1 MLVVVRN
8 HREKLG
14 DVGVEE
20 GAEVGRWLGVISRAV
35 VGSVR
40 EDELGRGVGE
50 EGKEEADVGDW
61 NVVQNNGMFGLAH
74 YFIGDETNGLE
85 TIRAARAS
93 VCHTWDETE
102 LWRRSCSWS
111 PVLTCDPSPIIVM
124 QREPYQCLLVCVRYR
139 RSSSTGRPACAFPHY
154 TPRGRCSGGES

>member
-40 EDELGRGVGE
+40 EDELGRDVGE
-50 EGKEEADVGDW
+50 EGKGDVGDW
-61 NVVQNNGMFGLAH
+61 NIVQNNGA
-74 YFIGDETNGLE
+74 
-85 TIRAARAS
+85 RAAQVVPHVHFHIIPRVGDVPEVRA
-93 VCHTWDETE
+93 
-102 LWRRSCSWS
+102 RSWT
-111 PVLTCDPSPIIVM
+111 VFGKG
-124 QREPYQCLLVCVRYR
+124 QREDLDEEDAVVLVKRMRERLGRELERTKRREGDKGVRALL
-139 RSSSTGRPACAFPHY
+139 
-154 TPRGRCSGGES
+154 GEETMKKSKL

>member
-40 EDELGRGVGE
+40 EDELGRDVGE
-50 EGKEEADVGDW
+50 EGKGDVGDW
-61 NVVQNNGMFGLAH
+61 NIVQNNGMFDLA
-74 YFIGDETNGLE
+74 YILMWDKMNCLE
-85 TIRAARAS
+85 TVYAARRAS
-93 VCHTWDETE
+93 VCHTWVETE
-102 LWRRSCSWS
+102 PWRRSCSWS
-111 PVLTCDPSPIIVM
+111 LVLLCDRMSHNRHATRTVPVLT
-124 QREPYQCLLVCVRYR
+124 L
-139 RSSSTGRPACAFPHY
+139 F
-154 TPRGRCSGGES
+154 CSL

>member
-40 EDELGRGVGE
+40 EDEVGRDGGE
-50 EGKEEADVGDW
+50 EGKGEGDVGDW
-61 NVVQNNGMFGLAH
+61 NVVQNNGMF
-74 YFIGDETNGLE
+74 I
-85 TIRAARAS
+85 
-93 VCHTWDETE
+93 
-102 LWRRSCSWS
+102 
-111 PVLTCDPSPIIVM
+111 LTK
-124 QREPYQCLLVCVRYR
+124 
-139 RSSSTGRPACAFPHY
+139 F
-154 TPRGRCSGGES
+154 

>member
-40 EDELGRGVGE
+40 EDELGRDGGE
-50 EGKEEADVGDW
+50 EGKGEGDVGDW
-61 NVVQNNGMFGLAH
+61 NVVQNNGMFGLDH
-74 YFIGDETNGLE
+74 IFIWDEINGLE
-85 TIRAARAS
+85 TVYAARACG
-93 VCHTWDETE
+93 CHTWVETE
-102 LWRRSCSWS
+102 PWRRSCSWS
-111 PVLTCDPSPIIVM
+111 LVLICDPLSHNRHATRTVLVLT
-124 QREPYQCLLVCVRYR
+124 Y
-139 RSSSTGRPACAFPHY
+139 F
-154 TPRGRCSGGES
+154 CSL